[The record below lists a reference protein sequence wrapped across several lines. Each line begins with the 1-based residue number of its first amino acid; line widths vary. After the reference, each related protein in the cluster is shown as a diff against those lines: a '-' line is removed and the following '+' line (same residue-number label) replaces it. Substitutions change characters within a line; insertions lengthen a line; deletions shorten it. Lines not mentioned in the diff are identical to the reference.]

1 MDYEVLKLDNQICF
15 SLYSASK
22 SIISLYKPFLK
33 DLGLTY
39 TQYITMLVLWENT
52 PLSIKEIGNR
62 LDLDTGTLTP
72 LLKKLET
79 MDLIRR
85 IRDENDER
93 IVNISLTKKGEA
105 LKIKAVDIPEKI
117 FIASGVSIED
127 AMELKRVLD
136 KISKK

>member
-1 MDYEVLKLDNQICF
+1 
-15 SLYSASK
+15 
-22 SIISLYKPFLK
+22 
-33 DLGLTY
+33 
-39 TQYITMLVLWENT
+39 MLVLWENT
-52 PLSIKEIGNR
+52 PLSIKEIGKR